1 LNAPSNTVL
10 TKYHIITVD
19 PTTSAYLY
27 AKCDMDVYTRLGDEF
42 AIFDESI
49 KPGTLARVYKAL
61 YGLPTSAN
69 RWHAHLADH
78 LRQMGFKPTRYDP
91 DVWIKYRDETRQD
104 LDYIGTHTD
113 DLMIVAK
120 DAMQYMK
127 CLQETFTIKK
137 VAPPEFHLGC
147 DYKRCP
153 VTDHWMIGTKTYVKE
168 ALEKVKEL
176 LFLKDDNQGRNS
188 LGLEGTPM
196 KANYQPEM
204 DDTEFLSLA
213 KHREYQKLIGMA
225 QWLITCGRMDI
236 SFAVSSLSRF
246 SAAPRQGHYNAAVNI
261 FKFLN
266 HYPEKW
272 IIINPADL
280 VFPAETTRKYQGAEW
295 KDQYSDAE
303 EELDPKFPRAPNMKP
318 LSTTIFYDSN
328 FAHDEKTRRSITGIM
343 GFVGSMPVL
352 WLSKRQGAIATSTY
366 SAEMCAAK
374 VACEEAVGL
383 RYMLRSLGV
392 PIPRGTAPTILLG
405 DNQGQLDSVT
415 NPGAFCKKKH
425 SHVAYHYIREC
436 EACGIVES
444 RKIGKASNVSC
455 EMHLDR
461 LPLLTILVLDTKYN
475 ASDPFTKALD
485 KSLFSNHFGYIF
497 NPMDKVAR
505 RRMGR
510 KQRVKRRL

>member
-1 LNAPSNTVL
+1 MCSNQYPT
-10 TKYHIITVD
+10 TTVD
-19 PTTSAYLY
+19 PNTSAYLY
-27 AKCDMDVYTRLGDEF
+27 AKCDMDVCTRLGDEF

-78 LRQMGFKPTRYDP
+78 LRQMDFKPTRYDP
-91 DVWIKYRDETRQD
+91 DVWIKYRDDTRQD

-120 DAMQYMK
+120 DPMQYMK

-147 DYKRCP
+147 DYKRCS
-153 VTDHWMIGTKTYVKE
+153 VTNRWMIGTKTYVKE

-176 LFLKDDNQGRNS
+176 LSLKDDIQGRNC
-188 LGLEGTPM
+188 LGTESTPM
-196 KANYQPEM
+196 QANYQPEL
-204 DDTEFLSLA
+204 DDTELLNLA

-246 SAAPRQGHYNAAVNI
+246 SAAPRLGHYKAAVRI
-261 FKFLN
+261 FKYLN
-266 HYPEKW
+266 QAPEKW
-272 IIINPADL
+272 ILINPDDL
-280 VFPAETTRKYQGAEW
+280 VLPAETERKYTDVNW
-295 KDQYSDAE
+295 KSHYADAE
-303 EELDPKFPRAPNMKP
+303 EELDPKFPHAPNMKP
-318 LSTTIFYDSN
+318 LSTHIFYDAN
-328 FAHDEKTRRSITGIM
+328 FAHDESTRRSITGIM
-343 GFVGSMPVL
+343 AFVGSMPVL
-352 WLSKRQGAIATSTY
+352 WMSKRQGAIATSTY

-392 PIPRGTAPTILLG
+392 PIPLGTAPTILLG
-405 DNQGQLDSVT
+405 DNQGQQDSVT
-415 NPGAFCKKKH
+415 NPGSFCKKKH
-425 SHVAYHYIREC
+425 SHVAWHYVREC
-436 EACGIVES
+436 EAAGIVES
-444 RKIGKASNVSC
+444 RKI
-455 EMHLDR
+455 
-461 LPLLTILVLDTKYN
+461 DTKFN

-485 KSLFSNHFGYIF
+485 KTLFGKHFGYIF
-497 NPMDKVAR
+497 TPPAKVVR

-510 KQRVKRRL
+510 KQKVKRRL